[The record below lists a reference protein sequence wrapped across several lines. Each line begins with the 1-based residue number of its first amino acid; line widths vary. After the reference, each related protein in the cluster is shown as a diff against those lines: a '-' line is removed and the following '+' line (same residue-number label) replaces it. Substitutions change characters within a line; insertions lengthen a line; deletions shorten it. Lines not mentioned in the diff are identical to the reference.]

1 MCQGVTGNFKPIRL
15 DNKLVV
21 SLLLFHPKFAAMFEV
36 ELIKQIS
43 RLLRPSSETCLSDV
57 SDRYSSAE
65 VQRFNP
71 IVRRQIRDLQQYGKS
86 PRMRFLNTG
95 SCRNEETTDMCAL
108 VQHGCNPGR
117 KHPSSLKWTGQQV
130 GAKCIHKCRSRQ
142 QWWGNCCLSPFWIW
156 LRSVQSARYRQSY
169 DEQNIWYENSST

>member
-21 SLLLFHPKFAAMFEV
+21 SLLLFHPKFAAMFEA

-43 RLLRPSSETCLSDV
+43 RLLRPSSETCLSDA

-86 PRMRFLNTG
+86 PLF
-95 SCRNEETTDMCAL
+95 AL
-108 VQHGCNPGR
+108 SKYGILQ
-117 KHPSSLKWTGQQV
+117 
-130 GAKCIHKCRSRQ
+130 
-142 QWWGNCCLSPFWIW
+142 
-156 LRSVQSARYRQSY
+156 
-169 DEQNIWYENSST
+169 E